1 MYRRA
6 RSNGVAFK
14 KFARLVLLPLNF
26 AHRAGGKVS
35 LDHLRVEETQP
46 ANADKRQR
54 AFGYL
59 RPQPA

>member
-35 LDHLRVEETQP
+35 LDHLRVEET
-46 ANADKRQR
+46 
-54 AFGYL
+54 
-59 RPQPA
+59 